1 MRRHMDKLQLCCS
14 VLICTMIVQSTIA
27 ETIFVN
33 GRNGS
38 DTNPGTE
45 ERPVRTMKRVAEMA
59 NAAEGSGPTTI
70 KIAPGTYTLT
80 ESLDFDSTRQYTK
93 TERLVIEATVLPDE
107 PRWRPGMMPTILSVE
122 DPRTE
127 SNLAGLTATHGMRI
141 GVSHVTI
148 RGLKFLGNPLLR
160 NWHLCVARTGNDLD
174 DLAVT
179 QCVFTGDADVID
191 INAAVLATGD
201 GFVVDH
207 CIFRNCNAGAVF
219 WDGPQGVIGKG
230 CSMRYCIVDG
240 ARIAGVWTCQ
250 TAEDFEFHHN
260 IMTRSEY
267 FWMRKR
273 IADPRRYRIRDCVVA
288 GNKSY
293 SGYGVEMGPTG
304 LTGPE
309 VTYDEEN
316 ILMRGS
322 VVIESDKRKRNYL
335 HVVPGTLGSG
345 LGAGLFTQ

>member
-1 MRRHMDKLQLCCS
+1 M
-14 VLICTMIVQSTIA
+14 MIVQNAIA
-27 ETIFVN
+27 ETIFVH

-45 ERPVRTMKRVAEMA
+45 EKPVRTMKRAAEMA
-59 NAAEGSGPTTI
+59 NAGEGAGPTTI
-70 KIAPGTYTLT
+70 KIAPGTYSLT

-93 TERLVIEATVLPDE
+93 KERLVIEATVLPDE

-127 SNLAGLTATHGMRI
+127 SDLAGLTATHGMKI

-174 DLAVT
+174 DLVVT
-179 QCVFTGDADVID
+179 QCVFAGDADVMD
-191 INAAVLATGD
+191 INCAVLATGG

-240 ARIAGVWTCQ
+240 ARISGVWTCQ

-260 IMTRSEY
+260 IVTRSEY

-288 GNKSY
+288 GNKNH
-293 SGYGVEMGPTG
+293 SGYGVESGPTG

-309 VTYDEEN
+309 VIYEETN
-316 ILMRGS
+316 ISKKGL
-322 VVIESDKRKRNYL
+322 VVFVKDKRKRNYL
-335 HVVPGTLGSG
+335 HVLPGTLGSG
-345 LGAGLFTQ
+345 LGAGLFTE

>member
-1 MRRHMDKLQLCCS
+1 
-14 VLICTMIVQSTIA
+14 MIVQSTIA

-38 DTNPGTE
+38 DINPGTE
-45 ERPVRTMKRVAEMA
+45 ERPVRTMKRAAEMA
-59 NAAEGSGPTTI
+59 NVAKGSGPTTI
-70 KIAPGTYTLT
+70 KMAPGTYALT
-80 ESLDFDSTRQYTK
+80 ESLDFNSSRQYTK
-93 TERLVIEATVLPDE
+93 KERLVIEATVLPDE

-122 DPRTE
+122 DPRRE
-127 SNLAGLTATHGMRI
+127 DNLAGLTATHGMKI

-160 NWHLCVARTGNDLD
+160 NWHLCVARTGDDLD
-174 DLAVT
+174 DLVVT
-179 QCVFTGDADVID
+179 QCVFAGDADVID
-191 INAAVLATGD
+191 INCAVLATGD

-219 WDGPQGVIGKG
+219 WDGPQGIIGKG

-240 ARIAGVWTCQ
+240 ARISGVWTCQ

-260 IMTRSEY
+260 IVTRSEY

-309 VTYDEEN
+309 VSYKEED
-316 ILMRGS
+316 IVRQGS
-322 VVIESDKRKRNYL
+322 VVFAKDKRKRNYL

-345 LGAGLFTQ
+345 LGAGLFTE

>member
-1 MRRHMDKLQLCCS
+1 MKRHTEKLQLCCC
-14 VLICTMIVQSTIA
+14 VLICTMIVRSAVA
-27 ETIFVN
+27 EKIFVN

-38 DTNPGTE
+38 DGNLGTE
-45 ERPVRTMKRVAEMA
+45 ERPVRTMKRAAEMA
-59 NAAEGSGPTTI
+59 NAAKGTGPTTI

-80 ESLDFDSTRQYTK
+80 ESLEFNGTRRYTRK
-93 TERLVIEATVLPDE
+93 ERLVIEATVLPDE

-122 DPRTE
+122 DPRRD
-127 SNLAGLTATHGMRI
+127 SNLAGLTATHGMKI

-174 DLAVT
+174 DLVVT
-179 QCVFTGDADVID
+179 QCVFAGDADVID
-191 INAAVLATGD
+191 INCAVLATGD

-240 ARIAGVWTCQ
+240 ARISGVWTCQ

-260 IMTRSEY
+260 ILTRSEY
-267 FWMRKR
+267 FWMRKK
-273 IADPRRYRIRDCVVA
+273 IDNPRRYTIADCLVA
-288 GNKSY
+288 GNKNY
-293 SGYGVEMGPTG
+293 SGYGVEMGPTD

-309 VTYDEEN
+309 VTYEETN
-316 ILMRGS
+316 INKKGP
-322 VVIESDKRKRNYL
+322 VVFVRDKRKRSYL
-335 HVVPGTLGSG
+335 HVAAGTPGSD
-345 LGAGLFTQ
+345 LGAGLFTE